1 VWGPFYD
8 SAMHF
13 IYLDQGQM
21 VWLEGSQNLK
31 RYFGRLSGCGPIV
44 IGGTLVSA
52 TVLSLGYDL
61 LFLACGSISEVGGVI
76 PDELSL
82 CHGSEVFPI
91 RRELE
96 VWIPVAR
103 HGVKDSFVKS
113 WKSKVVGFAAQKG
126 PADETRSEV
135 GKGDASRD
143 VVSELTS
150 KVSHLEIISYSYIS
164 LEKEEEEGH
173 EDGRLRFYLEKEVQE
188 AELEASIRTVVRI
201 IHWN

>member
-21 VWLEGSQNLK
+21 VWLEGELK
-31 RYFGRLSGCGPIV
+31 
-44 IGGTLVSA
+44 
-52 TVLSLGYDL
+52 
-61 LFLACGSISEVGGVI
+61 VGGVI

-103 HGVKDSFVKS
+103 HGAKDSFVKS

-188 AELEASIRTVVRI
+188 AELEASVRTVVRI